1 MPPWACHRALHLEKN
16 IGVFVF
22 EQHMHGLFKKKRLLR
37 SVEVGLVTNDLSLD
51 AFEEQMFSGTARSFQ
66 RQTTL

>member
-1 MPPWACHRALHLEKN
+1 MPPWACHRAHHLEKN

-22 EQHMHGLFKKKRLLR
+22 EHHMHELFKKKRPLR

-51 AFEEQMFSGTARSFQ
+51 AFEEQMFSGTARSFL